1 MDYKKSADGMMNL
14 VTKVVDEIGPRLPAS
29 DEERAAAKLIRAEY
43 EKNIGLKTVSE
54 PFKVAPNS
62 TIGFIPYLG
71 YTALAGFILFW
82 IMPLLGA
89 IAAALVLIYAFTMV
103 FVYTDIFKFLWPK
116 KDSENFYTVQEPKSG
131 KADYT
136 IILSAHYD
144 SSWHWTLQYSNPKTM
159 LPKLIVGIV
168 AVLVLL
174 AAGIA
179 LPAMGKNIAIWT
191 AAAAYSAQA
200 WSAGEWVLRVLLL
213 VLSPGFVFLI
223 LFLSPDKSLASP
235 GAMDNLSGIAQ
246 NMMIAKYYAE
256 NPGELPDNCRLIALA
271 FGCEEAGLKGSMAF
285 VKEHK
290 NDGLLDNAYVINI
303 DSVSDADYFEV
314 VMGDIMQ
321 LTRFDQGM
329 IDLAYD
335 SLKEAGVIRKTGKI
349 YNPIGG
355 CDSTPFAKIGVPTVT
370 IAAQNPVP
378 TTYYHTKDDKPGR
391 LSKDVFAEGLKASHI
406 LIKKICD
413 KEAAKKQ

>member
-1 MDYKKSADGMMNL
+1 MDYKKSAEGMMNL

-29 DEERAAAKLIRAEY
+29 EEERAAAKLIRGEY
-43 EKNIGLKTVSE
+43 EKNIGIKTVSE

-89 IAAALVLIYAFTMV
+89 IAAGLVLIYSFTMV

-116 KDSENFYTVQEPKSG
+116 KDSENFYTVQEAKSG
-131 KADYT
+131 KADFT

-144 SSWHWTLQYSNPKTM
+144 SSWHWTLQYNNPKTM
-159 LPKLIVGIV
+159 LPKLAMGIL

-174 AAGIA
+174 IAGIV
-179 LPAMGKNIAIWT
+179 LPATGRNIAIWT
-191 AAAAYSAQA
+191 AAANYSVSA
-200 WSAGEWVLRVLLL
+200 WSVSEWVFRALLL
-213 VLSPGFVFLI
+213 VLSPGFVFLT

-246 NMMIAKYYAE
+246 NMMIAKHYAE
-256 NPGELPDNCRLIALA
+256 NPDELPDNCRLIALA

-285 VKEHK
+285 VKQHK

-303 DSVSDADYFEV
+303 DSVSDGDYFEV

-329 IDLAYD
+329 IDMGYE
-335 SLKEAGVIRKTGKI
+335 SLKEAGLIRKTGKI

-391 LSKDVFAEGLKASHI
+391 LSKEVFAEGIKASHI

-413 KEAAKKQ
+413 KEAAKK